1 MMPMPPAADLPEIEI
16 RDNPELNRYE
26 AVMGQAVAAFVDYR
40 VLRDRMV
47 LIHTEVDR
55 AFTGR
60 GVGLRLAQGVLDD
73 IRARGLKVTP
83 VCRFMAAYIER
94 HPGYADLVSWGR
106 ERPA

>member
-1 MMPMPPAADLPEIEI
+1 MPPSADVPEIVI
-16 RDNPELNRYE
+16 RDNPEKSRYE
-26 AVMGQAVAAFVDYR
+26 AEVGQAVGAFVDYR

-47 LIHTEVDR
+47 LIHTEVER

-60 GVGLRLAQGVLDD
+60 GVGLRLARGVLDD

-94 HPGYADLVSWGR
+94 HPAYADLVSWGR

>member
-1 MMPMPPAADLPEIEI
+1 MPAAADLPEIEV
-16 RDNPELNRYE
+16 RDNPEKSRYE
-26 AVMGQAVAAFVDYR
+26 AVMGQAVAALVDYR
-40 VLRDRMV
+40 VLRGRV
-47 LIHTEVDR
+47 ALIHTEVDR

-94 HPGYADLVSWGR
+94 HPAYADLVSWGR
-106 ERPA
+106 ERPG